1 MTISSAR
8 GITRSRVALLAMMA
22 LTAIGMS
29 ACSSSDGKDG
39 ANGQP
44 GAPGA
49 TGPTGPAGPPGP
61 GATTEPRESC
71 AVCHDDGS
79 VYAIA
84 DMHSKTSAGLP
95 LNVAKF
101 TLVKFTTGGVG
112 NADLILSFN
121 VKVDGVN
128 RTDFNSISNDYR
140 FYVDGTGKGQRRDL
154 TDDGNALTLGNAGN
168 GNYTITITEGA
179 LDYGLVN
186 SRYTFRIATALGS
199 AGPRPYLSADW
210 PEDAQ
215 DPNMVSGPTDVSDG
229 TCAKCHGPYGQG
241 FHRSSQMNGLTCSV
255 CHDDT
260 AVITSYPDAKY
271 MTLAHGIHNS
281 EGMPEGYWIWENP
294 SNATRN
300 VKFEVAYPT
309 YMSNCSVCHDTPAA
323 LAEANAM
330 TVSGENCLSCH
341 GDMTSWEEN
350 FTASGALF
358 HLGYTGAEDCTT
370 CHNTDPDAA
379 APGLV
384 VVTDFHNG
392 LETANVGIIEDGAD
406 LSIELGKLFTWEIT
420 SVTDDATTGQ
430 MTVNWTATY
439 KGVPVDPCNT
449 AIDADHPG
457 FVPATG
463 VVLDGAPG
471 MLRTYMQGNDYIL
484 GQATNEPGQPSNVNL
499 YTAANATATNPVNTT
514 CASNVATTT
523 FSRGTV
529 PTGATV
535 GILALQGKPMLPLPA
550 SVDPAVYPYTYMYV
564 RVPTPT
570 YQFVVGTGAASTDVR
585 RSIVDDAKCLSCHV
599 GSLYQHGNTR
609 VDNTLMCTVC
619 HNSASSEQSVRVGMG
634 VTASE
639 AYDGLVGQTFE
650 LKTML
655 HRIHTAG
662 EPAGNPFGAAQPP
675 FVIYRNRGI
684 YAFALDTASIPNWDA
699 TLAQTPCGTGEG
711 GVPKYLVY
719 GADPANPNSCQ
730 PFNFMTPTYPRLSTD
745 CYACHTD
752 GSVDNAPLQSEAVA
766 TTLDAGST
774 TWINKIDDT
783 LQGASAA
790 ACTSCHTSTAAKGHA
805 YQNGWVPQVFP
816 EGRQTILDTP

>member
-1 MTISSAR
+1 MTTSSAR
-8 GITRSRVALLAMMA
+8 GITRSRVALLALMA
-22 LTAIGMS
+22 LTAIGV
-29 ACSSSDGKDG
+29 AGCNSSDGSDGKDG
-39 ANGQP
+39 TNGSP
-44 GAPGA
+44 GATGP

-84 DMHSKTSAGLP
+84 DMHAQT
-95 LNVAKF
+95 NVAKF
-101 TLVKFTTGGVG
+101 TAVGFTTGGVDG
-112 NADLILSFN
+112 ADLILSFN

-140 FYVDGTGKGQRRDL
+140 FYVDVN
-154 TDDGNALTLGNAGN
+154 DDGRRVDVSDFTPIALTGGTN
-168 GNYTITITEGA
+168 GNYTITITNGA
-179 LDYGLVN
+179 ATYGEVN

-294 SNATRN
+294 TNATRN

-309 YMSNCSVCHDTPAA
+309 YMTNCSVCHDTPAA

-330 TVSGENCLSCH
+330 TVTGENCLSCH
-341 GDMTSWEEN
+341 GDMSSWEED
-350 FTASGALF
+350 FAASGATF
-358 HLGYTGAEDCTT
+358 HEAYDENTDCQL
-370 CHNTDPDAA
+370 CHNAAPDAA

-384 VVTDFHNG
+384 HVTDFHNG
-392 LETANVGIIEDGAD
+392 LETANVGIIEDGED
-406 LSIELGKLFTWEIT
+406 TSITLGKEFTWQIT
-420 SVTDDATTGQ
+420 SVTDSAAAANRVITW
-430 MTVNWTATY
+430 TVMRN
-439 KGVPVDPCNT
+439 GLSIDPCNGN
-449 AIDADHPG
+449 IDTGPV
-457 FVPATG
+457 FFNFPAG
-463 VVLDGAPG
+463 VVLDGALG
-471 MLRTYMQGNDYIL
+471 MLTTYMQGNDYIL
-484 GQATNEPGQPSNVNL
+484 GQATNEPGQPVNVNL
-499 YTAANATATNPVNTT
+499 TTANTT
-514 CASNVATTT
+514 CTGNVATTT
-523 FSRGTV
+523 IARGTV
-529 PTGATV
+529 PAGATV
-535 GILALQGKPMLPLPA
+535 GIVALQGKPALKLP
-550 SVDPAVYPYTYMYV
+550 SNVDTAVYPYTYMYV

-570 YQFVVGTGAASTDVR
+570 YQFVVGTGALSSDVR

-766 TTLDAGST
+766 TTLDAGIT
-774 TWINKIDDT
+774 PWTNQIDDS